1 MKSGFVAILG
11 RPNAGKSTLL
21 NALTGEKVAIV
32 SAKPQ
37 TTRNRIAGVVEV
49 AARKKGPLQPAQEA
63 AQIVFVDT
71 PGVHKPGSHL
81 DRRMLQEVYEALE
94 TRDLVLV
101 LMDATRRVQLEEAAG
116 TGAGEEIGTDASE
129 VSPVSKARPGALGI
143 SLEPPAGFTFES
155 TESAV
160 PQDPASVDGE
170 AAGAPSISLEAPA
183 GFNFESTESAL
194 PQDPASVG
202 EAPAAGTRVA
212 ALKAG
217 KVAGPGRKNE
227 RTNWAS
233 EDEFLFGLIRKVDCP
248 VFLLLTKIDLVPKD
262 QLLPLIDTLTKHFSF
277 AQVIPVSA
285 RKRDGLDILVRKII
299 DVLPTGERYY
309 PKDQYTDQPQR
320 FMVAELIRES
330 ILVETGE
337 EVPYAAAVVIERFEE
352 AEPPAPPRKKNQPP
366 ARLPL
371 TRIAAAIYCERDG
384 QKAILI
390 GKGGAKLKEIG
401 TGARRQI
408 ESLLGTRVY
417 LELHVIVE
425 PGWRESKGFVESL
438 DWRNQLERLA
448 GEQVSKKPSDDD

>member
-1 MKSGFVAILG
+1 LKSGFVAILG

-37 TTRNRIAGVVEV
+37 TTRNRIAGVVEDP
-49 AARKKGPLQPAQEA
+49 ARKGVHPA

-101 LMDATRRVQLEEAAG
+101 LMDATRRVQLEAAAKPAPEVG
-116 TGAGEEIGTDASE
+116 DAIEPQVPESGVEEPGSTASQRAIPAT
-129 VSPVSKARPGALGI
+129 SPKH
-143 SLEPPAGFTFES
+143 
-155 TESAV
+155 
-160 PQDPASVDGE
+160 
-170 AAGAPSISLEAPA
+170 
-183 GFNFESTESAL
+183 
-194 PQDPASVG
+194 
-202 EAPAAGTRVA
+202 
-212 ALKAG
+212 
-217 KVAGPGRKNE
+217 E

-248 VFLLLTKIDLVPKD
+248 VFLVLTKIDLVAKD
-262 QLLPLIDTLTKHFSF
+262 QLLPLIDTLTHHFGF
-277 AQVIPVSA
+277 AQVIPISA
-285 RKRDGLDILVRKII
+285 RKRDGMDILLNKI
-299 DVLPTGERYY
+299 VEALPTGERYY

-337 EVPYAAAVVIERFEE
+337 EVPYASAVVIERFEE
-352 AEPPAPPRKKNQPP
+352 AEPPAPPRKKGQAP

-390 GKGGAKLKEIG
+390 GKGGSKLKEIG
-401 TGARRQI
+401 TSARRQI
-408 ESLLGTRVY
+408 ESLIGTRVY

-425 PGWRESKGFVESL
+425 PGWRESKSFVESL
-438 DWRNQLERLA
+438 DWRNQLEKLA
-448 GEQVSKKPSDDD
+448 GDQITEKPEGEDK

>member
-1 MKSGFVAILG
+1 LKSGFVAILG

-49 AARKKGPLQPAQEA
+49 EAQKGVHPA

-94 TRDLVLV
+94 TRDVVLV
-101 LMDATRRVQLEEAAG
+101 LMDATRKVQLEAAVGGADDLAEAQV
-116 TGAGEEIGTDASE
+116 SE
-129 VSPVSKARPGALGI
+129 ARPGAPNV
-143 SLEPPAGFTFES
+143 S
-155 TESAV
+155 
-160 PQDPASVDGE
+160 
-170 AAGAPSISLEAPA
+170 EAP
-183 GFNFESTESAL
+183 
-194 PQDPASVG
+194 
-202 EAPAAGTRVA
+202 
-212 ALKAG
+212 KH
-217 KVAGPGRKNE
+217 E

-248 VFLLLTKIDLVPKD
+248 VFLVLTKIDLVPKD
-262 QLLPLIDTLTKHFSF
+262 HLLPLIDTLTKQFNF
-277 AQVIPVSA
+277 AQIIPISA
-285 RKRDGLDILVRKII
+285 RKRDGLDLLVRKIV
-299 DVLPTGERYY
+299 DALPKGERYY

-337 EVPYAAAVVIERFEE
+337 EVPYASAVVIERFEE
-352 AEPPAPPRKKNQPP
+352 PKPFVPRKKGAVP
-366 ARLPL
+366 ARPPL
-371 TRIAAAIYCERDG
+371 TSIAAAIYCERDG

-401 TGARRQI
+401 TGARRKI

-425 PGWRESKGFVESL
+425 PNWRESKSFVESL
-438 DWRNQLERLA
+438 DWRNQLERLGVEQSTEA
-448 GEQVSKKPSDDD
+448 DSGEDT

>member
-1 MKSGFVAILG
+1 LKSGFVAILG

-21 NALTGEKVAIV
+21 NALIGEKVAIV

-49 AARKKGPLQPAQEA
+49 PARKGVHPA

-101 LMDATRRVQLEEAAG
+101 LMDATRRVQLEAA
-116 TGAGEEIGTDASE
+116 A
-129 VSPVSKARPGALGI
+129 
-143 SLEPPAGFTFES
+143 EPDS
-155 TESAV
+155 
-160 PQDPASVDGE
+160 
-170 AAGAPSISLEAPA
+170 EAP
-183 GFNFESTESAL
+183 
-194 PQDPASVG
+194 
-202 EAPAAGTRVA
+202 
-212 ALKAG
+212 KH
-217 KVAGPGRKNE
+217 E
-227 RTNWAS
+227 RTSWAS
-233 EDEFLFGLIRKVDCP
+233 EDEFLFGLIRKLDCP
-248 VFLLLTKIDLVPKD
+248 VFLLLTKIDLVAKD
-262 QLLPLIDTLTKHFSF
+262 QLLPLIDTLTRHFSF

-285 RKRDGLDILVRKII
+285 RKRDGMDILVRKII
-299 DVLPTGERYY
+299 EVLPTGERYY

-337 EVPYAAAVVIERFEE
+337 EVPYASAVVIERFEE
-352 AEPPAPPRKKNQPP
+352 PEPPAPPRKKGQAP

-390 GKGGAKLKEIG
+390 GKGGSKLKEIG

-425 PGWRESKGFVESL
+425 PNWRESKSFVESL

-448 GEQVSKKPSDDD
+448 EASISEKHLGEDE

>member
-1 MKSGFVAILG
+1 LKSGFVAILG

-49 AARKKGPLQPAQEA
+49 EAKKGHHPA

-101 LMDATRRVQLEEAAG
+101 LMDATRKVQLEAIAQNAEKTGSVSGHDFSRAANEA
-116 TGAGEEIGTDASE
+116 EEA
-129 VSPVSKARPGALGI
+129 GAL
-143 SLEPPAGFTFES
+143 
-155 TESAV
+155 
-160 PQDPASVDGE
+160 
-170 AAGAPSISLEAPA
+170 APA
-183 GFNFESTESAL
+183 EPAL
-194 PQDPASVG
+194 ANIATTKRD
-202 EAPAAGTRVA
+202 
-212 ALKAG
+212 
-217 KVAGPGRKNE
+217 

-233 EDEFLFGLIRKVDCP
+233 EDEFLFGLIRKLDCP
-248 VFLLLTKIDLVPKD
+248 VFLVLTKIDLVPKD
-262 QLLPLIDTLTKHFSF
+262 HLLPLIDTLTKQFNF
-277 AQVIPVSA
+277 AQIIPVSA
-285 RKRDGLDILVRKII
+285 RKRDGLDILVRKIV

-337 EVPYAAAVVIERFEE
+337 EVPYASAVVIERFEE
-352 AEPPAPPRKKNQPP
+352 PKPFVPRKKGAIP
-366 ARLPL
+366 ARPPL

-425 PGWRESKGFVESL
+425 PNWRESKAFVESL

-448 GEQVSKKPSDDD
+448 GDQITEKPAEEEE

>member
-49 AARKKGPLQPAQEA
+49 PALKGVHPA

-81 DRRMLQEVYEALE
+81 DRRMLQEIYEALE

-101 LMDATRRVQLEEAAG
+101 LMDATRRVQLEAA
-116 TGAGEEIGTDASE
+116 AQPVAESAEDSRVPQ
-129 VSPVSKARPGALGI
+129 VSLLRPGI
-143 SLEPPAGFTFES
+143 PE
-155 TESAV
+155 
-160 PQDPASVDGE
+160 
-170 AAGAPSISLEAPA
+170 
-183 GFNFESTESAL
+183 
-194 PQDPASVG
+194 
-202 EAPAAGTRVA
+202 PAAPKR
-212 ALKAG
+212 
-217 KVAGPGRKNE
+217 E

-233 EDEFLFGLIRKVDCP
+233 EDEFLFGLIRKLDCP

-262 QLLPLIDTLTKHFSF
+262 HLLPLIDTLTRQFGF
-277 AQVIPVSA
+277 AQIIPVSA
-285 RKRDGLDILVRKII
+285 RKRDGMDLLVQKI
-299 DVLPTGERYY
+299 VEALPTGERYY

-320 FMVAELIRES
+320 FMVAELIRER

-337 EVPYAAAVVIERFEE
+337 EVPYASAVVIERFEE
-352 AEPPAPPRKKNQPP
+352 AEPPAPARKKGQAP

-390 GKGGAKLKEIG
+390 GKGGSKLKEIG

-425 PGWRESKGFVESL
+425 PGWRESKSFVESL
-438 DWRNQLERLA
+438 DWRNQLEKLA
-448 GEQVSKKPSDDD
+448 GDQITETPSDEEE

>member
-32 SAKPQ
+32 SPKPQ

-49 AARKKGPLQPAQEA
+49 EARKGVHPA

-101 LMDATRRVQLEEAAG
+101 LMDATRRVQLEEAAKP
-116 TGAGEEIGTDASE
+116 ADAAAPRPQRTDWS
-129 VSPVSKARPGALGI
+129 
-143 SLEPPAGFTFES
+143 
-155 TESAV
+155 
-160 PQDPASVDGE
+160 
-170 AAGAPSISLEAPA
+170 
-183 GFNFESTESAL
+183 
-194 PQDPASVG
+194 
-202 EAPAAGTRVA
+202 
-212 ALKAG
+212 
-217 KVAGPGRKNE
+217 
-227 RTNWAS
+227 S
-233 EDEFLFGLIRKVDCP
+233 EDQFLFGLVRKLDCP
-248 VFLLLTKIDLVPKD
+248 VFLVITKIDLVAKD
-262 QLLPLIDTLTKHFSF
+262 KLLPMMETLTRQFEF

-285 RKRDGLDILVRKII
+285 RKRDGLDLLIEKI
-299 DVLPTGERYY
+299 VEALPTGERFY
-309 PKDQYTDQPQR
+309 PQDQYTDQPQR
-320 FMVAELIRES
+320 FMVAELIRER

-337 EVPYAAAVVIERFEE
+337 EVPYASAVVIERFEE
-352 AEPPAPPRKKNQPP
+352 ARPPAPPRKKNQAP

-401 TGARRQI
+401 SSARRQI

-425 PGWRESKGFVESL
+425 PGWRESKSFIESL
-438 DWRNQLERLA
+438 DWRNQLEKLA
-448 GEQVSKKPSDDD
+448 GGTIGEKPPGEDE

>member
-49 AARKKGPLQPAQEA
+49 PARKGVHPA

-101 LMDATRRVQLEEAAG
+101 LMDATRRVQLEAAATTDDCHPERSEAESKDQRLEKLG
-116 TGAGEEIGTDASE
+116 NP
-129 VSPVSKARPGALGI
+129 SPKH
-143 SLEPPAGFTFES
+143 
-155 TESAV
+155 
-160 PQDPASVDGE
+160 Q
-170 AAGAPSISLEAPA
+170 
-183 GFNFESTESAL
+183 
-194 PQDPASVG
+194 
-202 EAPAAGTRVA
+202 
-212 ALKAG
+212 
-217 KVAGPGRKNE
+217 

-233 EDEFLFGLIRKVDCP
+233 EDEFLFGLIRKLDCP
-248 VFLLLTKIDLVPKD
+248 VFLLLTKIDLVAKD
-262 QLLPLIDTLTKHFSF
+262 QLLPLIDSLTRHFGF
-277 AQVIPVSA
+277 AQVIPISA
-285 RKRDGLDILVRKII
+285 RKRDGMDILLRKIV
-299 DVLPTGERYY
+299 DVLPVGERFY

-337 EVPYAAAVVIERFEE
+337 EVPYASAVVIERYDE
-352 AEPPAPPRKKNQPP
+352 AEPPAPPRKKGQPP

-390 GKGGAKLKEIG
+390 GKGGSKLKEIG
-401 TGARRQI
+401 SSARRQI
-408 ESLLGTRVY
+408 ESLIGTRVY

-425 PGWRESKGFVESL
+425 PGWRESQAFVESL
-438 DWRNQLERLA
+438 DWRNQLEKLA
-448 GEQVSKKPSDDD
+448 NNQIVEKTIDE

>member
-1 MKSGFVAILG
+1 MEIWENEDPLKSGFVAILG

-32 SAKPQ
+32 STKPQ

-49 AARKKGPLQPAQEA
+49 AARKGVHPA

-101 LMDATRRVQLEEAAG
+101 LMDATRRVQLEAAAG
-116 TGAGEEIGTDASE
+116 
-129 VSPVSKARPGALGI
+129 PALG
-143 SLEPPAGFTFES
+143 SV
-155 TESAV
+155 TEE
-160 PQDPASVDGE
+160 DT
-170 AAGAPSISLEAPA
+170 AGAEALVDFADSDVGAKAPTYQP
-183 GFNFESTESAL
+183 GDDSTADLSATSKF
-194 PQDPASVG
+194 Q
-202 EAPAAGTRVA
+202 APKR
-212 ALKAG
+212 
-217 KVAGPGRKNE
+217 E

-233 EDEFLFGLIRKVDCP
+233 EDEFLFGLIRKLDCP

-262 QLLPLIDTLTKHFSF
+262 HLLPLIDTLTRQFNF
-277 AQVIPVSA
+277 AQIIPVSA
-285 RKRDGLDILVRKII
+285 RKRDGLDLLVRKI
-299 DVLPTGERYY
+299 VEALPTGERFY

-330 ILVETGE
+330 ILVATGE
-337 EVPYAAAVVIERFEE
+337 EVPYASAVVIEQFEE
-352 AEPPAPPRKKNQPP
+352 PAPAHPRNHPNDKDQSLGTPPKRNAPPP

-401 TGARRQI
+401 TSARRQI

-425 PGWRESKGFVESL
+425 PNWRESKSFVESL

-448 GEQVSKKPSDDD
+448 GDQITEKHLGEDE

>member
-37 TTRNRIAGVVEV
+37 TTRNRLEGVVEV
-49 AARKKGPLQPAQEA
+49 PAQKGVHPA

-71 PGVHKPGSHL
+71 PGVHKPGSGL

-101 LMDATRRVQLEEAAG
+101 LMDATRRVQLEPVAAPV
-116 TGAGEEIGTDASE
+116 AEPVAEGET
-129 VSPVSKARPGALGI
+129 PVESGV
-143 SLEPPAGFTFES
+143 PA
-155 TESAV
+155 A
-160 PQDPASVDGE
+160 PAS
-170 AAGAPSISLEAPA
+170 AP
-183 GFNFESTESAL
+183 
-194 PQDPASVG
+194 
-202 EAPAAGTRVA
+202 RH
-212 ALKAG
+212 
-217 KVAGPGRKNE
+217 E

-262 QLLPLIDTLTKHFSF
+262 HLLPLIDTLTRHFSF
-277 AQVIPVSA
+277 AQVIPISA
-285 RKRDGLDILVRKII
+285 RKRDGM
-299 DVLPTGERYY
+299 DVLVNKIVEALPVGERYY

-330 ILVETGE
+330 ILQATGE
-337 EVPYAAAVVIERFEE
+337 EVPYASAVVIERFEE
-352 AEPPAPPRKKNQPP
+352 AAPVSNRPRKKGSAPP
-366 ARLPL
+366 KLPL

-390 GKGGAKLKEIG
+390 GKGGSKLKEIG
-401 TGARRQI
+401 TDARRQI

-425 PGWRESKGFVESL
+425 PGWRESKAFVESL
-438 DWRNQLERLA
+438 DWHNQIERLA
-448 GEQVSKKPSDDD
+448 GEQITEKPEDEDE

>member
-1 MKSGFVAILG
+1 LKSGFVAILG

-37 TTRNRIAGVVEV
+37 TTRNRVAGVVEV
-49 AARKKGPLQPAQEA
+49 AARKGVHPA

-81 DRRMLQEVYEALE
+81 DRRMLQEIYEALE

-101 LMDATRRVQLEEAAG
+101 LMDATRRVQLEAA
-116 TGAGEEIGTDASE
+116 AE
-129 VSPVSKARPGALGI
+129 PVSG
-143 SLEPPAGFTFES
+143 EQPAGSEID
-155 TESAV
+155 SA
-160 PQDPASVDGE
+160 DA
-170 AAGAPSISLEAPA
+170 
-183 GFNFESTESAL
+183 NAL
-194 PQDPASVG
+194 PVK
-202 EAPAAGTRVA
+202 APR
-212 ALKAG
+212 
-217 KVAGPGRKNE
+217 RE

-233 EDEFLFGLIRKVDCP
+233 EDEFLFGLIRKLDCP

-262 QLLPLIDTLTKHFSF
+262 QLLPLIDSLTRQFNF
-277 AQVIPVSA
+277 AQIIPVSA
-285 RKRDGLDILVRKII
+285 RKRDGLDLLVRKI
-299 DVLPTGERYY
+299 VETLPTGERYY

-337 EVPYAAAVVIERFEE
+337 EVPYASAVVIERFEE
-352 AEPPAPPRKKNQPP
+352 PPPFVPRKKGAVP

-390 GKGGAKLKEIG
+390 GKGGSKLKEIG

-425 PGWRESKGFVESL
+425 PNWRESKSFVESL

-448 GEQVSKKPSDDD
+448 GDQITVNRSVDEK

>member
-21 NALTGEKVAIV
+21 NVLTGEKVAIV

-37 TTRNRIAGVVEV
+37 TTRNRIAGVVEIP
-49 AARKKGPLQPAQEA
+49 ARKGVHPA

-101 LMDATRRVQLEEAAG
+101 LMDATRRVQLEAA
-116 TGAGEEIGTDASE
+116 AEPAAEPDAPNPTDYHPERSAAE
-129 VSPVSKARPGALGI
+129 SKDLHFQAA
-143 SLEPPAGFTFES
+143 EN
-155 TESAV
+155 
-160 PQDPASVDGE
+160 PAS
-170 AAGAPSISLEAPA
+170 PK
-183 GFNFESTESAL
+183 
-194 PQDPASVG
+194 Q
-202 EAPAAGTRVA
+202 
-212 ALKAG
+212 
-217 KVAGPGRKNE
+217 KNA
-227 RTNWAS
+227 RTNWVS
-233 EDEFLFGLIRKVDCP
+233 EDEFLFGLIRKLDCP
-248 VFLLLTKIDLVPKD
+248 VFLVLTKIDLVAKD
-262 QLLPLIDTLTKHFSF
+262 QLLPLIDTLTHHFGF
-277 AQVIPVSA
+277 AQVIPISA
-285 RKRDGLDILVRKII
+285 RKRDGMDILVDKI
-299 DVLPTGERYY
+299 VEALPTGERYY

-330 ILVETGE
+330 ILAETGE
-337 EVPYAAAVVIERFEE
+337 EVPYASAVVIERYEE
-352 AEPPAPPRKKNQPP
+352 AEPPAPPRKKGQAP

-390 GKGGAKLKEIG
+390 GKGGSKLKEIG
-401 TGARRQI
+401 TAARLQI
-408 ESLLGTRVY
+408 ESLIGTRVY

-425 PGWRESKGFVESL
+425 PGWRESKSFVESL

-448 GEQVSKKPSDDD
+448 TNQITEKPPDEDK